1 MGAHHP
7 ATYFPACRLLEAP
20 IYPDIVVHAERA
32 VPDACVDLTDEIARS
47 ESVDDLLGL
56 HLRIKILTAQ
66 LDHCVIA
73 ALDRVDTI
81 LKARD

>member
-32 VPDACVDLTDEIARS
+32 VSEACIDLIDEIARIAD
-47 ESVDDLLGL
+47 VDELFALQLRVKLLL
-56 HLRIKILTAQ
+56 AQLNHCLTA
-66 LDHCVIA
+66 A
-73 ALDRVDTI
+73 SDRDEI
-81 LKARD
+81 LQRAKD